1 MKRTNANPAL
11 HGAIVK
17 RAKVMAADGAASIF
31 AMLKHSLDKYLGDRR
46 GHNTTYQRQSAGL
59 SRGLDLG
66 TKGKGRWSREQL
78 HDRGGKP
85 EEPDVVDRYDRLV
98 ERMAANN
105 ESYSEQE
112 VAADVSKARQ
122 GPRSR

>member
-1 MKRTNANPAL
+1 
-11 HGAIVK
+11 
-17 RAKVMAADGAASIF
+17 MAAEGAAFIF
-31 AMLKHSLDKYLGDRR
+31 AILKHGLDRYLGDRR
-46 GHNTTYQRQSAGL
+46 GHSTTDQQQLAGL

-66 TKGKGRWSREQL
+66 TKGKVRWSREQL

-112 VAADVSKARQ
+112 VAADVSKARHA
-122 GPRSR
+122 PRSR